1 MNIAGLA
8 MIVENSPMFENMRKQ
23 SRKQGKSVVEL
34 AEAVLESMDGTHRT
48 REIALSKNGW
58 MTVIE
63 YFGAFPHCRFK
74 WKSSEDGF
82 LLNNQVFDTMFDG
95 VEKIMTFLNDEDAT
109 ILWNWYVE
117 NNE

>member
-1 MNIAGLA
+1 MNIAGLLKTINNSSFDDIREECRKGKS
-8 MIVENSPMFENMRKQ
+8 IVEY
-23 SRKQGKSVVEL
+23 
-34 AEAVLESMDGTHRT
+34 AEAVLEGIDGTHRE

-82 LLNNQVFDTMFDG
+82 LLNNQVFDTMFEG
-95 VEKIMTFLNDEDAT
+95 VERIMTFLNDEDAT